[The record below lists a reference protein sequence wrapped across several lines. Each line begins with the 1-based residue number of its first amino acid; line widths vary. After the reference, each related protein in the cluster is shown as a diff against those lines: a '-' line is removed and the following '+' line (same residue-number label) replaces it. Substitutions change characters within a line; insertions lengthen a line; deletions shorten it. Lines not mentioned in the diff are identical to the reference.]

1 MRMEVLVTGANRGI
15 GAALLDGYESLGIA
29 AMGTSRDGSVGLK
42 LDVSNPDSISELG
55 DFYAGRSLDLLVCN
69 AGVFLDRGRSL
80 EELTAEDWS
89 RTMAVNVTGV
99 AETVRAL
106 LPALRRGSESKIA
119 IISSQM
125 ASQERAKGGSYVY
138 RASKAAVLNF
148 GRNLAQDLR
157 REGIA
162 VGIYHPGWVST
173 EMGGPDADLTE
184 SESAEGLIA
193 RFEALDLRLTGCF
206 ETWDGRDPPL

>member
-80 EELTAEDWS
+80 EELAAEDWS

-193 RFEALDLRLTGCF
+193 RFEALDLSLTGCF
-206 ETWDGRDPPL
+206 ETWDGRNHPL

>member
-1 MRMEVLVTGANRGI
+1 MDVLVTGANRGI

-89 RTMAVNVTGV
+89 RTLAVNVTGV
-99 AETVRAL
+99 AETVRVL

-206 ETWDGRDPPL
+206 ETWDGRDHPL

>member
-1 MRMEVLVTGANRGI
+1 MDVLVTGANRGI

-89 RTMAVNVTGV
+89 RTLAVNITGV
-99 AETVRAL
+99 AETVRVL

-173 EMGGPDADLTE
+173 DMGGPDADLTE

-206 ETWDGRDPPL
+206 ETWDGRDHPL

>member
-1 MRMEVLVTGANRGI
+1 MDVLVTGANRGI

-173 EMGGPDADLTE
+173 DMGGPDADLTE
-184 SESAEGLIA
+184 SESAEGLIS
-193 RFEALDLRLTGCF
+193 RFEALDLGLTGCF
-206 ETWDGRDPPL
+206 ETWDGRDHPL

>member
-1 MRMEVLVTGANRGI
+1 MVE
-15 GAALLDGYESLGIA
+15 YEALGIA

-42 LDVSNPDSISELG
+42 LDVSNTDSISELG
-55 DFYAGRSLDLLVCN
+55 DFYAGRRLDLLVCN

-106 LPALRRGSESKIA
+106 LPALRRGTESKIA

-162 VGIYHPGWVST
+162 VGIYHPGWVRT
-173 EMGGPDADLTE
+173 DMGGPDADLTE

-193 RFEALDLRLTGCF
+193 RFEALDMGLTGCF
-206 ETWDGRDPPL
+206 ETWDGRNHPL

>member
-1 MRMEVLVTGANRGI
+1 MDVLVTGANRGI
-15 GAALLDGYESLGIA
+15 GAALLDGYEALGIA

-99 AETVRAL
+99 AETVRVL

-173 EMGGPDADLTE
+173 DMGGPDADLTE

-206 ETWDGRDPPL
+206 ETWDGRDHPL

>member
-1 MRMEVLVTGANRGI
+1 MDVLVTGANRGI
-15 GAALLDGYESLGIA
+15 GAALLDGYEALGIA

-89 RTMAVNVTGV
+89 RTLAVNVTGV
-99 AETVRAL
+99 AETVRVL

-173 EMGGPDADLTE
+173 DMGGPDADLTE
-184 SESAEGLIA
+184 SESAEGLIS
-193 RFEALDLRLTGCF
+193 RFEALDLGLTGCF
-206 ETWDGRDPPL
+206 ETWDGRDHPL

>member
-1 MRMEVLVTGANRGI
+1 MDVLVTGANRGI
-15 GAALLDGYESLGIA
+15 GAALLDGYEALGIA

-99 AETVRAL
+99 AETVRVL
-106 LPALRRGSESKIA
+106 LPALRRGNESKIA

-173 EMGGPDADLTE
+173 DMGGPDADLTE

-206 ETWDGRDPPL
+206 ETWDGRNHPL

>member
-193 RFEALDLRLTGCF
+193 RFEALDLSLTGCF
-206 ETWDGRDPPL
+206 ETWDGRNHPL